1 LIHCTSTVNIT
12 STKRINEKK
21 GSRRLKK
28 LVENIERLKQQH
40 NAVILAHNYQPGEIQ
55 DIADFSGDSLGLS
68 IKAAQTEAEV
78 IVFCGVQFMAETAA
92 ILSPEKTVLLP
103 DKSAGCPMADMITAE
118 QLRKLKQEHPDALV
132 VCYVNSTAEVKAES
146 DYCCTSANAVEL
158 VSSLPKDR
166 QILFVPDQHL
176 GRFVAERTGRDIVL
190 WPGYCRSHV
199 MITEDDIKNAKAKYP
214 DAIVMTHPECSEP
227 VKELS
232 DELLSTGQML
242 KFAAES
248 TAKQFIIATETGII
262 HTLKKQNPEAE
273 FIPASNR
280 AICPNMKKI
289 TLEKIIWALED
300 MQYKISVPDAI
311 REKAKIALDKMVE
324 ILPAR

>member
-1 LIHCTSTVNIT
+1 M
-12 STKRINEKK
+12 
-21 GSRRLKK
+21 KK

-55 DIADFSGDSLGLS
+55 DIADFTGDSLGLS

-78 IVFCGVQFMAETAA
+78 IVFCGVRFMAETAA
-92 ILSPEKTVLLP
+92 ILSPQKTVLLP

-176 GRFVAERTGRDIVL
+176 GRFVADRTGRDIVL
-190 WPGYCRSHV
+190 WPGYCRSHI
-199 MITEDDIKNAKAKYP
+199 MITEDDIKTAKAKYP
-214 DAIVMTHPECSEP
+214 DAIVMAHPECSEP

-242 KFAAES
+242 KFAAEN
-248 TAKQFIIATETGII
+248 TAKQFIVATETGII

-280 AICPNMKKI
+280 AICHNMKKI

-300 MQYKISVPDAI
+300 MKYKISVPEAI

-324 ILPAR
+324 ILPAS

>member
-1 LIHCTSTVNIT
+1 M
-12 STKRINEKK
+12 
-21 GSRRLKK
+21 KK

-40 NAVILAHNYQPGEIQ
+40 KAVILAHNYQPPEIQ
-55 DIADFSGDSLGLS
+55 DIADFTGDSLGLS

-190 WPGYCRSHV
+190 WPGYCRSHI
-199 MITEDDIKNAKAKYP
+199 MITEDDIKTAKAKYP
-214 DAIVMTHPECSEP
+214 DAIVMAHPECSEP

-300 MQYKISVPDAI
+300 MKYKISVPEAI
-311 REKAKIALDKMVE
+311 RKKAKIALDKMVE
-324 ILPAR
+324 ILPAS